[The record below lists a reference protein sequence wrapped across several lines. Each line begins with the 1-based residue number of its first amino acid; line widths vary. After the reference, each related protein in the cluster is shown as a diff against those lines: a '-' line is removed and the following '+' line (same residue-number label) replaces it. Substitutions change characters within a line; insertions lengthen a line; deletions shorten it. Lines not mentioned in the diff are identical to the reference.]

1 MRQCVQAVQNVQ
13 TVQVVRTRRDGQAS
27 IDGLKMA
34 EIGRVSI
41 RIPSAIKQGDVIRVR
56 TLVIHPMELVQR
68 DKQGKI
74 IAKNYHFIQTMR
86 ASFNGKEILR
96 TEITQA
102 ISQNPSFTFP
112 LKADQPG
119 KLTVTFSDTAGKS
132 YESQAEIKFS

>member
-1 MRQCVQAVQNVQ
+1 
-13 TVQVVRTRRDGQAS
+13 
-27 IDGLKMA
+27 MA

-74 IAKNYHFIQTMR
+74 IAKNYHFIYTMS

-102 ISQNPSFTFP
+102 ISQNPSFIFP
-112 LKADQPG
+112 LKADRPG